1 VVPPGEFVSALV
13 DARGC
18 LTPAGMAALE
28 KAAVGE
34 APPELARHLA
44 ACDRC
49 QARLLA
55 AASGRPAGVPA
66 RAQGVGA
73 PGRLWRPVAFIVA
86 ALMLALFAVA
96 MLGLLP
102 R

>member
-1 VVPPGEFVSALV
+1 MTALL

-28 KAAVGE
+28 RGAVGE
-34 APPELARHLA
+34 APPELARHVA
-44 ACDRC
+44 TCERC

-55 AASGRPAGVPA
+55 AATGRTAGGPA
-66 RAQGVGA
+66 RSQGLGA
-73 PGRLWRPVAFIVA
+73 PGRLWRPVVFIVA

-102 R
+102 RG

>member
-1 VVPPGEFVSALV
+1 VTALL

-18 LTPAGMAALE
+18 LTPAGVAALE
-28 KAAVGE
+28 RGAVGE
-34 APPELARHLA
+34 APAELARHVA
-44 ACDRC
+44 TCDRC

-55 AASGRPAGVPA
+55 AATGRAAGVPA
-66 RAQGVGA
+66 RPQGPV
-73 PGRLWRPVAFIVA
+73 RLWRPVVFIVT

-102 R
+102 RG

>member
-1 VVPPGEFVSALV
+1 
-13 DARGC
+13 
-18 LTPAGMAALE
+18 
-28 KAAVGE
+28 
-34 APPELARHLA
+34 
-44 ACDRC
+44 
-49 QARLLA
+49 
-55 AASGRPAGVPA
+55 
-66 RAQGVGA
+66 VGA